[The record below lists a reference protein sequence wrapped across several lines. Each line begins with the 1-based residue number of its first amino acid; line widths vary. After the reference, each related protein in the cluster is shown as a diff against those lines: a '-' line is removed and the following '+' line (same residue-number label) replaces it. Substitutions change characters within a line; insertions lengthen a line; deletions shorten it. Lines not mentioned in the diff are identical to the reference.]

1 MALQFSSKGME
12 ECRKI
17 VEKLGN
23 REAALIPVLYIAQEE
38 FGWLSAEAMD
48 YVARML
54 ELPPPRVYGVA
65 TFYTMFNK
73 QPVGKHHIQV
83 CTNLSCSLLGAEY
96 VVEYLSKKLG
106 VKVGETTPDNK
117 FTLSTV
123 ECLGS
128 CGTAPMMQINDEY
141 YENLTEEKI
150 DRILK
155 ELSEEGDQP

>member
-1 MALQFSSKGME
+1 MALKLSPEGVEK
-12 ECRKI
+12 CRSI
-17 VEKLGN
+17 VEKLGDK
-23 REAALIPVLYIAQEE
+23 EAALIPVLYVAQDE
-38 FGWLSAEAMD
+38 FGWLSSEAMD
-48 YVARML
+48 CVAELL

-73 QPVGKHHIQV
+73 KPVGKYHLQV
-83 CTNLSCSLLGAEY
+83 CTNLSCSLLGAEH
-96 VVEYLSKKLG
+96 VVEYISRKLG
-106 VKVGETTPDNK
+106 IGVGETTTDNK

-150 DRILK
+150 DRILS
-155 ELSEEGDQP
+155 ELSSEG

>member
-1 MALQFSSKGME
+1 MAVELSPEGIE

-17 VEKLGN
+17 IDKLGN
-23 REAALIPVLYIAQEE
+23 EEAALIPVLHVAQDE
-38 FGWLSAEAMD
+38 FRWLSTEVMD

-54 ELPPPRVYGVA
+54 HLPPARVYGVA

-73 QPVGKHHIQV
+73 EPVGKYHIQV
-83 CTNLSCSLLGAEY
+83 CTNLSCSLLGAEG
-96 VVEYLSKKLG
+96 VVEYISSKLSIEA
-106 VKVGETTPDNK
+106 GETTQDDK

-141 YENLTEEKI
+141 YEELTEERIDKI
-150 DRILK
+150 LE
-155 ELSEEGDQP
+155 ELSNK